1 MILIGGAMHHRRLV
15 VSSLAVLLL
24 LLTACINDPNAN
36 LHSDHPD
43 KALFDHAV
51 SALADNW
58 FDVARMTLQTL
69 LNTYPD
75 SEYADRAIQVLQ
87 DPRMALCNG
96 AWTTPTS
103 DSTVLCPESAAT
115 PRSLPD

>member
-1 MILIGGAMHHRRLV
+1 MHHRRLV
-15 VSSLAVLLL
+15 VLSVAVLLL
-24 LLTACINDPNAN
+24 SLTACINDPNAN
-36 LHSDHPD
+36 LRSDHPD

-51 SALADNW
+51 SAMECNR

-75 SEYADRAIQVLQ
+75 SAYADRAKQLLQ
-87 DPRMALCNG
+87 DPRMAVCNG
-96 AWTTPTS
+96 TWMVPAP
-103 DSTVLCPESAAT
+103 DSTVPCPEDNAS